1 MINPKLHIGDRVVM
15 LYMDGESFKPGVVG
29 TVTRISNV
37 FNNTQYLVDWDNGSR
52 LQILSDVDKWIKE
65 EDWIQMKNKR
75 KGIKESFDPDFKK
88 KFGDLTK
95 YYKMSKIHK
104 FMDELR
110 QSGVINMFGSSPYL
124 YLGKE
129 RIAHEHYYSDTN
141 EHFDNVLEMA
151 DEVKNLMIQGALKK
165 LEDQDIEI
173 DLRTVERVL
182 KQDAL
187 KIVEFLFKVH

>member
-1 MINPKLHIGDRVVM
+1 MINPKLRIGDRVVM

-29 TVTRISNV
+29 TVTGISNV
-37 FNNTQYLVDWDNGSR
+37 FNDTHYLVDWDNGSR

-88 KFGDLTK
+88 KFGGLTK

-165 LEDQDIEI
+165 VEDQDIEI

-182 KQDAL
+182 KKDAL
-187 KIVEFLFKVH
+187 KIVEFLFKIH

>member
-1 MINPKLHIGDRVVM
+1 MINPKLRIGDRVVM

-29 TVTRISNV
+29 TVTGISNV
-37 FNNTQYLVDWDNGSR
+37 FNDTHYLVDWDNGSR

-165 LEDQDIEI
+165 VEDQDIEI

-182 KQDAL
+182 KKDAL
-187 KIVEFLFKVH
+187 KIVEFLFKIH